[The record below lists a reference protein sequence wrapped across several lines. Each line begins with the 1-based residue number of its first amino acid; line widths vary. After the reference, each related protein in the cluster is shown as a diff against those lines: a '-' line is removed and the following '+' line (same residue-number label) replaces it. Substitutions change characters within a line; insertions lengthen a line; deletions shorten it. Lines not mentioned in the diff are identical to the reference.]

1 MEPGNEDT
9 HTHCTCILI
18 QEIYLGNLHIII
30 LFQCSNADK
39 HVYNKLC
46 LFVQQ
51 LLEACVSNCGW
62 DFQLELTKPSF
73 HSDVRAILTGV
84 RGSKFY

>member
-1 MEPGNEDT
+1 MEPGNEAT
-9 HTHCTCILI
+9 HACFFNVAMLTSMYIHC
-18 QEIYLGNLHIII
+18 
-30 LFQCSNADK
+30 
-39 HVYNKLC
+39 NKLC
-46 LFVQQ
+46 LFVPQ
-51 LLEACVSNCGW
+51 LLEACVSNCGR